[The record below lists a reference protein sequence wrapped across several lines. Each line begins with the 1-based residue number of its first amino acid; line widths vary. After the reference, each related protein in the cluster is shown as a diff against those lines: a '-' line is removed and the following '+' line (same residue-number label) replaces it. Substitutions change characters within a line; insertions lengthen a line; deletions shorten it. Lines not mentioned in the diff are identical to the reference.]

1 MKKIELRHASRPLSE
16 YARRAKKDPIVVVK
30 DGRPVAVVVLV
41 LNADMET
48 VSPSTN
54 RKFLAIIERSRSRRK
69 KEGSI
74 SSKEIRRRLG
84 LNK

>member
-1 MKKIELRHASRPLSE
+1 MKKIEMRQASRLLSE
-16 YARRAKKDPIVVVK
+16 VARRAKIDPIVAVM
-30 DGRPVAVVVLV
+30 DGRPVAADILV
-41 LNADMET
+41 LSADMET
-48 VSPSTN
+48 VSLSTN

>member
-1 MKKIELRHASRPLSE
+1 MKKIELRQASRPLSE

-30 DGRPVAVVVLV
+30 DGRPVAVVVPV

-48 VSPSTN
+48 VSLSTN
-54 RKFLAIIERSRSRRK
+54 RKFLAIIEGSRSRRK